1 MISLIIPIY
10 NVREYLEEFLESVV
24 NQTFKDFE
32 ALLID
37 DGSNDGS
44 EKIIDE
50 YSKKYSN
57 FRVIHKA
64 NEGVV

>member
-57 FRVIHKA
+57 FRVIH
-64 NEGVV
+64 